1 MQTNMIQSKWSNYG
15 ILILL
20 YHKYQ
25 FYYLWFEFIKKKK
38 RDSNIE
44 KQTITTGLLSK
55 SNKIIRN
62 SDIQNKKHL
71 LHKEALRKCDFSWR
85 INLHISLPSMQ

>member
-1 MQTNMIQSKWSNYG
+1 MQTNMIQSKLPNYG
-15 ILILL
+15 ILIL
-20 YHKYQ
+20 
-25 FYYLWFEFIKKKK
+25 FISQKPILLFMIRIYKKKK

-62 SDIQNKKHL
+62 SDIQNKKTFT
-71 LHKEALRKCDFSWR
+71 A
-85 INLHISLPSMQ
+85 Q

>member
-1 MQTNMIQSKWSNYG
+1 MIRIY
-15 ILILL
+15 
-20 YHKYQ
+20 
-25 FYYLWFEFIKKKK
+25 KKKK

-71 LHKEALRKCDFSWR
+71 LHNEALRKCDFSWR
-85 INLHISLPSMQ
+85 INLHISLPCNKCIVLQTVESFIFL